1 MEGDLLQDDSSL
13 SHDLQVLTDNVNLMA
28 MNLTNQVRSIAQ
40 VTKAVAGGDLTK
52 KITVDV
58 KGEILDLKET
68 VNEMT
73 ESLSVFADEV
83 TFPSFS
89 ALPIG

>member
-1 MEGDLLQDDSSL
+1 MWKVIYSDDSSL

-28 MNLTNQVRSIAQ
+28 VNLTNPARSTAQ
-40 VTKAVAGGDLTK
+40 VTKAMAGGDLTK

-58 KGEILDLKET
+58 KGEILDLRET

-83 TFPSFS
+83 TFSSCSTSPM
-89 ALPIG
+89 G

>member
-1 MEGDLLQDDSSL
+1 
-13 SHDLQVLTDNVNLMA
+13 VLTDNVNLMA
-28 MNLTNQVRSIAQ
+28 MNLTNQVRSIAK

-73 ESLSVFADEV
+73 ASLSVFADEV
-83 TFPSFS
+83 SFFFLS
-89 ALPIG
+89 LNWDWDRD

>member
-1 MEGDLLQDDSSL
+1 
-13 SHDLQVLTDNVNLMA
+13 VLTDNVNLMA
-28 MNLTNQVRSIAQ
+28 MNLTNQVRSIAK

-73 ESLSVFADEV
+73 ASLSVFADEV
-83 TFPSFS
+83 SFS
-89 ALPIG
+89 ILGYWD